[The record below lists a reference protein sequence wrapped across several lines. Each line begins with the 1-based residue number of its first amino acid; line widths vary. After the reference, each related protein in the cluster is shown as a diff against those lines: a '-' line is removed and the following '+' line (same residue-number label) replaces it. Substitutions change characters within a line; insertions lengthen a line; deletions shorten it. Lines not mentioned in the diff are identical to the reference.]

1 MRTVGTSH
9 SLGRRRRAPARACGP
24 VSGVVPSAVIILRR
38 VGDLRWASAREPIV
52 GEIAGVRTG
61 EYGESSRA
69 VPYFARL
76 EHPER
81 SGGLLAE
88 GLGPD
93 RSTRL
98 CSFAGAGTILS
109 EHRGIA
115 GTAGDR
121 NPRPKG
127 TGRAPVRPRRFRAT
141 ALCADARP
149 GRLHPSGARGTGQGD
164 RRCTAERVTMGLGRA
179 DAGAGQIYY
188 RLTSEAP
195 CTLRGFPG
203 VSLIARDGGVIGAP
217 AEREGATRAQTVI
230 GPGKTAHVT
239 LHTLNRGID
248 DSACWDPPDHLRVY
262 PPGATEALTL
272 RAPELRICG
281 DRFTTTAVGG

>member
-1 MRTVGTSH
+1 MH
-9 SLGRRRRAPARACGP
+9 GRK
-24 VSGVVPSAVIILRR
+24 
-38 VGDLRWASAREPIV
+38 GDH
-52 GEIAGVRTG
+52 G
-61 EYGESSRA
+61 SR
-69 VPYFARL
+69 
-76 EHPER
+76 
-81 SGGLLAE
+81 
-88 GLGPD
+88 
-93 RSTRL
+93 
-98 CSFAGAGTILS
+98 
-109 EHRGIA
+109 
-115 GTAGDR
+115 
-121 NPRPKG
+121 
-127 TGRAPVRPRRFRAT
+127 
-141 ALCADARP
+141 
-149 GRLHPSGARGTGQGD
+149 
-164 RRCTAERVTMGLGRA
+164 RA

-188 RLTSEAP
+188 RLTFENTSEAP

-262 PPGATEALTL
+262 PPGSAEAPTL

>member
-1 MRTVGTSH
+1 M
-9 SLGRRRRAPARACGP
+9 
-24 VSGVVPSAVIILRR
+24 
-38 VGDLRWASAREPIV
+38 

-76 EHPER
+76 EHPEQ

-88 GLGPD
+88 GLRTGPFYLALLVRRCRDDPFRAPWD
-93 RSTRL
+93 RRN
-98 CSFAGAGTILS
+98 GRRP
-109 EHRGIA
+109 EPA

-121 NPRPKG
+121 NPRPTG

-141 ALCADARP
+141 ALCADA
-149 GRLHPSGARGTGQGD
+149 
-164 RRCTAERVTMGLGRA
+164 
-179 DAGAGQIYY
+179 GAGQIYY
-188 RLTSEAP
+188 RLTFENTSEAP

-203 VSLIARDGGVIGAP
+203 VSLIARGGGVIGAP

-262 PPGATEALTL
+262 PPGSTEALTL

-281 DRFTTTAVGG
+281 DRFTTTAVADDRPGRAGTAARGAGRFVDRGSLRKLPDSRFATRV